1 MPPKAVFHRLIAE
14 NERANVA
21 LFELGPGAF
30 IPAHNHP
37 GMAVFS
43 RLLFGRLQA
52 VSFTRRS
59 GLGVLCDRNVILDA
73 DNAGSPGAAAGTGD
87 FAAAPGAAA
96 GTAGGSLAA
105 AMPLPGVTTLS
116 ALPVEGNIHAFR
128 NAGSS
133 PVVLL
138 DIICPPYSI
147 EDGRACTYFK
157 IRPRSELLQSR
168 LPSSQQLPSS
178 LTAEALPFSALA
190 GLEYSIKP
198 LLDGPTDFET
208 FERPYQGPAVQ
219 LPGPVHAAA
228 GPAAAA
234 AAAAGSSAAG
244 DLSGMSAPEGA
255 FQLR

>member
-14 NERANVA
+14 NERVNVA

-59 GLGVLCDRNVILDA
+59 GLGVMCDRNVVLDA
-73 DNAGSPGAAAGTGD
+73 DGASDKHSAGGGEFS
-87 FAAAPGAAA
+87 AAPGVAA
-96 GTAGGSLAA
+96 GTAGGSAA
-105 AMPLPGVTTLS
+105 AAIALLGVNTLS
-116 ALPVEGNIHAFR
+116 TLPVEGNIHAFR
-128 NAGSS
+128 NAGPS
-133 PVVLL
+133 PCVVL

-147 EDGRACTYFK
+147 EAGRACTYFK

-178 LTAEALPFSALA
+178 LTAEALPFCALP

-208 FERPYQGPAVQ
+208 FERPYQGPRVQ
-219 LPGPVHAAA
+219 LPGPTGSAAA
-228 GPAAAA
+228 PGAL
-234 AAAAGSSAAG
+234 SAAD
-244 DLSGMSAPEGA
+244 DLTGASAPEGA
-255 FQLR
+255 FKALR

>member
-1 MPPKAVFHRLIAE
+1 M
-14 NERANVA
+14 
-21 LFELGPGAF
+21 
-30 IPAHNHP
+30 
-37 GMAVFS
+37 
-43 RLLFGRLQA
+43 
-52 VSFTRRS
+52 
-59 GLGVLCDRNVILDA
+59 CDRNVILDA
-73 DNAGSPGAAAGTGD
+73 DGAGSAGAASGSGD
-87 FAAAPGAAA
+87 FAAVPGAAA
-96 GTAGGSLAA
+96 GTAGGSLSA

-128 NAGSS
+128 NAGPS

-208 FERPYQGPAVQ
+208 FERPYTGPPVQ
-219 LPGPVHAAA
+219 LPGPGAGAA
-228 GPAAAA
+228 GAA
-234 AAAAGSSAAG
+234 SSAAG
-244 DLSGMSAPEGA
+244 DVSGMTAPEGA